1 MPIYILRI
9 ASEVD
14 WEDEKRCFQT
24 MARETAALY
33 AHIPSYLDRNRWKWI
48 VEHVMYAG
56 VKQYLLPP
64 DKFREMIL
72 QIANLSHLYRV
83 FERC

>member
-1 MPIYILRI
+1 MPSFILRL

-14 WEDEKRCFQT
+14 WEEEKRCFQT
-24 MARETAALY
+24 IAREMATFYSHVPL
-33 AHIPSYLDRNRWKWI
+33 YLDTNQWKWI

-56 VKQYLLPP
+56 MKDYLLPP
-64 DKFREMIL
+64 ETFREIML
-72 QIANLSHLYRV
+72 QMANLSHLYRV